1 MKIYGFNENDANG
14 LIQYLKENQ
23 GKSKVSVFSDYA
35 TKIGKSKGTIRNL
48 YYAIVKAQKGLD
60 DSFFKVKRIE
70 RFNPLDEKNLIDKV
84 NAERQKGRSV
94 RSIINQMANGDDVLF
109 LRYQNKYRNYL
120 KKTKPSIS
128 NSKKPRINEVQ
139 LKRLK
144 SEINGLVERL
154 LFKERQENARL
165 IKLVKTL
172 EDENQALKQKRKS
185 NSIMLIEKTI

>member
-1 MKIYGFNENDANG
+1 MKIFGFNENDANG

-60 DSFFKVKRIE
+60 DSLFKVKRIE
-70 RFNPLDEKNLIDKV
+70 RFNPLDEKSLIDKV

-120 KKTKPSIS
+120 KKTRPSIS

-154 LFKERQENARL
+154 LFRERQENARL
-165 IKLVKTL
+165 SKLVKTL